1 MERSKTA
8 PGMSS
13 PSEMNGRPARAG
25 TRDVGRKLAGAPISW
40 GVCEVP
46 GWGRMLPP
54 ERVLAEMASVGF
66 TATELGPVGYL
77 PSDTAELRRLLDQHG
92 LGLVGAFVP
101 LVLHERS
108 LDQARETLDGL
119 IPLMS
124 ALEGEVLVAAAV
136 TDVLWSPRIPLNADH
151 WARITDN
158 LQTLGELA
166 TASGLRLA
174 LHPHVG
180 TLVETADDIDAV
192 LAQGEVDWCL
202 DTGHLAIGGTD
213 PVEFTAAHAGRIV
226 HVHLKD
232 VDMEL
237 AERVRSGELSLVDA
251 TRRGLFRPL
260 GDGDASIEEVVEQLD
275 RHGYGHW
282 LVLEQDTTL
291 TGEEPPVGRGP
302 VIDVRRSID
311 YLATLAPAPN
321 GGGIPN
327 Q

>member
-1 MERSKTA
+1 
-8 PGMSS
+8 
-13 PSEMNGRPARAG
+13 MNGRPTPAR
-25 TRDVGRKLAGAPISW
+25 DLGRKLAGAPISW
-40 GVCEVP
+40 GVCEIP

-54 ERVLAEMASVGF
+54 ERVLAEMASLGL
-66 TATELGPVGYL
+66 TATEMGPVGYL
-77 PSDTAELRRLLDQHG
+77 PTDPDEIRALLGKHG

-108 LDQARETLDGL
+108 LDEARAVLDEV
-119 IPLMS
+119 IPLIG

-136 TDVLWSPRIPLNADH
+136 TDLQWSPRIPLERDGY
-151 WARITDN
+151 ARMAEN
-158 LQTLGELA
+158 LRTLSELA
-166 TASGLRLA
+166 AASGLRLA

-180 TLVETADDIDAV
+180 SLVETAEDIDAV

-213 PVEFTAAHAGRIV
+213 PVEFTAANAGRIV

-237 AERVRSGELSLVDA
+237 AEGVRSGELSLVES

-260 GDGDASIEEVVEQLD
+260 GDGDASIDEVVAQLD
-275 RHGYGHW
+275 HNGYERW

-311 YLATLAPAPN
+311 YLATLAPARN
-321 GGGIPN
+321 GGGISN

>member
-1 MERSKTA
+1 
-8 PGMSS
+8 
-13 PSEMNGRPARAG
+13 MNGRPTPAR
-25 TRDVGRKLAGAPISW
+25 DLGRKLAGAPISW
-40 GVCEVP
+40 GVCEIP

-54 ERVLAEMASVGF
+54 ERVLAEMASLGL
-66 TATELGPVGYL
+66 TATEMGPVGYL
-77 PSDTAELRRLLDQHG
+77 PTDPDEIRALLDKHG

-108 LDQARETLDGL
+108 LDEARAVLDEV
-119 IPLMS
+119 IPLIG
-124 ALEGEVLVAAAV
+124 ALDGEVLVAAAV
-136 TDVLWSPRIPLNADH
+136 TDLQWSPRIPLERDGY
-151 WARITDN
+151 ARMAEN
-158 LQTLGELA
+158 LRTLSELA
-166 TASGLRLA
+166 AASGLRLA

-180 TLVETADDIDAV
+180 SLVETAEDIDAV
-192 LAQGEVDWCL
+192 IAQGEVDWCL

-213 PVEFTAAHAGRIV
+213 PVEFTAANAGRIV

-237 AERVRSGELSLVDA
+237 AERVRSGELSLVEA

-260 GDGDASIEEVVEQLD
+260 GDGDASIDEVVAQLD
-275 RHGYGHW
+275 HNGYERW

-311 YLATLAPAPN
+311 YLATLAPARN
-321 GGGIPN
+321 GGGISN